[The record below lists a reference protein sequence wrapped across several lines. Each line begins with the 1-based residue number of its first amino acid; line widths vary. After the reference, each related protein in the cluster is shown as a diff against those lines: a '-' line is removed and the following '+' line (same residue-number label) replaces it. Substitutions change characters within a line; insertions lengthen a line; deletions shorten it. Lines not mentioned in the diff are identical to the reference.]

1 MRATW
6 WTRLR
11 PPPSWRYV
19 DVVAAVAILALA
31 TALML
36 PVRQHLNVL
45 NVSLLYLILVVVVA
59 LFAERWTSVAAAAVA
74 FLLSDFF
81 FVRPYYTFTVARAD
95 HVLALFVFL
104 GVATLTSQLV
114 YRIRLRTV
122 EALERGRRM
131 ETLYG
136 LSQSLIG
143 DVSLE
148 PMLAAIAQRVVEL
161 LGVGAC
167 ALLLPDEQ
175 GQLSVRAGLGPLPDS
190 ADRDDAGLLRWVF
203 EHGQPAASGP
213 GWGRVIAPRAH
224 PRQEHDRR
232 RVTQRVPAR
241 PLAALYIPISA
252 GQRAIGVMR
261 VAQVAAGGRFS
272 AEDQQLLA
280 TFANQAAL
288 ALERVRLADEATRAA
303 VLERSDQLKS
313 ALLSA
318 VSHDLRTPLA
328 SIKASATSLLQE
340 DIVWSRVDQR
350 DLLQA
355 IDEETDRLTRLIGN
369 LLDLSRIE
377 AGVLRPQRDWND
389 IAELVADTIARVR
402 PALGERAVE
411 LDLAPDLPLARFD
424 YIEIAQVLINLLEN
438 AAKYS
443 PSGAPIAVGARR
455 TGEVVELTVADRGV
469 GVPVGEEERVFEK
482 FYRVANRPGIAGA
495 GIGLSVSQGLVEA
508 HGGRIWVVGREGG
521 GSIFHVALPLGEA
534 TGDTDERETAL

>member
-1 MRATW
+1 MRAAW
-6 WTRLR
+6 WMRLR
-11 PPPSWRYV
+11 PLPDWREL
-19 DVVAAVAILALA
+19 DVLLAAATLAVA

-36 PVRQHLNVL
+36 LVRQHLNVL
-45 NVSLLYLILVVVVA
+45 NVSLVYLILVVLVA
-59 LFAERWTSVAAAAVA
+59 LLARHWTSIATAVVA
-74 FLLSDFF
+74 FLLSDLF
-81 FVRPYYTFTVARAD
+81 FVKPYYTLSVARVN
-95 HVLALFVFL
+95 HLLTLFVFL

-114 YRIRLRTV
+114 YRIRLRTL

-131 ETLYG
+131 ETLFG

-148 PMLAAIAQRVVEL
+148 PMLAAIAQRVVGL
-161 LGVGAC
+161 LGVGSC

-175 GQLSVRAGLGPLPDS
+175 GQLVVRAGVGQLPDP
-190 ADRDDAGLLRWVF
+190 ADRDDAGLLRWSF
-203 EHGQPAASGP
+203 EHGEPAASGP
-213 GWGRVIAPRAH
+213 GWGRVIPPQPRRGH
-224 PRQEHDRR
+224 RRQVAQRTPTRR
-232 RVTQRVPAR
+232 
-241 PLAALYIPISA
+241 LAALYIPISA

-261 VAQVAAGGRFS
+261 VAQPAEGGRFS

-328 SIKASATSLLQE
+328 SIKASATSLLQP
-340 DIVWSRVDQR
+340 DIVWAPADQR

-389 IAELVADTIARVR
+389 VAELVAETVARLTPTLGAREV
-402 PALGERAVE
+402 ALE
-411 LDLAPDLPLARFD
+411 LESDLPLARFD
-424 YIEIAQVLINLLEN
+424 YIEIAQVLVNLLEN

-443 PSGAPIAVGARR
+443 PPDAPIAVGAQRV
-455 TGEVVELTVADRGV
+455 GDALELTVADRGV
-469 GVPVGEEERVFEK
+469 GVPAGEEERVFEK
-482 FYRVANRPGIAGA
+482 FYRVAKRPGTTGA

-508 HGGRIWVVGREGG
+508 HGGRIWVTAREGG
-521 GSIFHVALPLGEA
+521 GATFHFTLPLVDRHPE
-534 TGDTDERETAL
+534 ELEQP

>member
-1 MRATW
+1 MRAAW
-6 WTRLR
+6 GTRLR
-11 PPPSWRYV
+11 PIPNWRHL
-19 DVVAAVAILALA
+19 DVLVALATLMVA

-36 PVRQHLNVL
+36 PIRGHLNVL
-45 NVSLLYLILVVVVA
+45 NVSLLYLILVILVA
-59 LFAERWTSVAAAAVA
+59 LFARRWTSIATAPVA
-74 FLLSDFF
+74 FLFSDFF
-81 FVRPYYTFTVARAD
+81 FVRPYYTLSVARVN
-95 HVLALFVFL
+95 HLLTLFVFL
-104 GVATLTSQLV
+104 AVATVTSQLV
-114 YRIRLRTV
+114 YRIQQRTI
-122 EALERGRRM
+122 EAVERGRRM

-143 DVSLE
+143 DITLE
-148 PMLAAIAQRVVEL
+148 PMLAAIAQRVVGL

-167 ALLLPDEQ
+167 ALLLPDAQ
-175 GQLSVRAGLGPLPDS
+175 GRLVVHAGIGALPDP
-190 ADRDDAGLLRWVF
+190 ADRDDAGLLQWAF

-213 GWGRVIAPRAH
+213 GWGRVIAPRSLRGH
-224 PRQEHDRR
+224 GRQSARR
-232 RVTQRVPAR
+232 LTTRR
-241 PLAALYIPISA
+241 LAALYIPISA

-261 VAQVAAGGRFS
+261 VAQPAEGGRFS

-340 DIVWSRVDQR
+340 EIVWSRDDQR

-389 IAELVADTIARVR
+389 VAELVADTIARVR
-402 PALGERAVE
+402 PALGGRAVE
-411 LDLAPDLPLARFD
+411 VALAPDLPPARFD
-424 YIEIAQVLINLLEN
+424 YIEIAQVLVNLLEN

-443 PSGAPIAVGARR
+443 PPGAPISVGAQRV
-455 TGEVVELTVADRGV
+455 GAWLELTVADRGV
-469 GVPVGEEERVFEK
+469 GVPAGEEERVFEK
-482 FYRVANRPGIAGA
+482 FYRVANRPGTAGA

-508 HGGRIWVVGREGG
+508 HGGRIWAAAREGG
-521 GSIFHVALPLGEA
+521 GSVFHFTLPLGDNAVDGEA
-534 TGDTDERETAL
+534 A

>member
-1 MRATW
+1 MRAAW
-6 WTRLR
+6 WMRLR
-11 PPPSWRYV
+11 PLPDWRYL
-19 DVVAAVAILALA
+19 DVLVAAATLAVA
-31 TALML
+31 TTLML
-36 PVRQHLNVL
+36 LVRQHLNVL
-45 NVSLLYLILVVVVA
+45 NVSLLYLILVVLVA
-59 LFAERWTSVAAAAVA
+59 LLARHWTSIATAVVA

-81 FVRPYYTFTVARAD
+81 FVKPYYTLSVARIN
-95 HVLALFVFL
+95 HLLTLFVFL

-114 YRIRLRTV
+114 YRIRLRTL

-148 PMLAAIAQRVVEL
+148 PMLAAIAQRVVGL

-175 GQLSVRAGLGPLPDS
+175 GQLVVRAGIGQLPDPS
-190 ADRDDAGLLRWVF
+190 DRDDAGLLRWAF
-203 EHGQPAASGP
+203 EHGEPAASGP
-213 GWGRVIAPRAH
+213 GWGRVIVPR
-224 PRQEHDRR
+224 PQRGSGRR
-232 RVTQRVPAR
+232 RVTQRVPTR
-241 PLAALYIPISA
+241 RLAALYIPISA

-261 VAQVAAGGRFS
+261 VAQPAEGGRFS

-288 ALERVRLADEATRAA
+288 ALERVRLADQATRAA

-328 SIKASATSLLQE
+328 SIKASATSLLQQ
-340 DIVWSRVDQR
+340 DIVWSPADQR

-389 IAELVADTIARVR
+389 VAELVAETLARLTPTLGAREV
-402 PALGERAVE
+402 ALE
-411 LDLAPDLPLARFD
+411 LEPDLPLARFD
-424 YIEIAQVLINLLEN
+424 YIEIAQVLVNLLEN

-443 PSGAPIAVGARR
+443 ATDAPIAVGARR
-455 TGEVVELTVADRGV
+455 AGDALELTVADRGV
-469 GVPVGEEERVFEK
+469 GVPVGEEARVFEK
-482 FYRVANRPGIAGA
+482 FYRVANRPGTAGA

-508 HGGRIWVVGREGG
+508 HGGRIWVTDREGG
-521 GSIFHVALPLGEA
+521 GAIFHFTLPLLDIHPE
-534 TGDTDERETAL
+534 EQEQP